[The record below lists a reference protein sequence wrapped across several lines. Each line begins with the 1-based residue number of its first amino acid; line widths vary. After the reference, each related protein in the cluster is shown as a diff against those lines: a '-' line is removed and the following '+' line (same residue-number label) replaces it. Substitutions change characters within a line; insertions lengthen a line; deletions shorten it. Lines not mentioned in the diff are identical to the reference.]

1 MLKRNNMFWV
11 IKMIIH
17 TVEKGDSLYSIGRH
31 YGVTIEQLLKANGP
45 TVEPTL
51 IIGQAVIIPTEQNNK
66 PQKIINGYAYPNI
79 NRFMLQAALPTLS
92 NISPFSHGIND
103 DGTLLPLA
111 DDDMIAIA
119 DSAGVSPILIVTTLN
134 QNGFFSSQRAVD
146 VLSNDEFEQ
155 NLINSILQE
164 LQNQDYFGVDID
176 FEYIPPE
183 YKSSYPQFIKNLK
196 DAISPLG
203 YKVFVSLAPK
213 TSAMQRGLLYE
224 AHDYK
229 ALGEVADYVLIM
241 TYEWGYTYGPPMA
254 IAPIDKVREV
264 LQYAVT
270 EIPNEKVLMGVPN
283 YAYDWTLPFEMGSK
297 AESMTNDE
305 AISRARK
312 FGAEIKFDSQAATPY
327 YTYYNGRDEHIVWFE
342 DARSVNARV
351 NLINELGL
359 AGLSIWNIMNA
370 YIPLLN
376 VINSSFYPIR

>member
-1 MLKRNNMFWV
+1 
-11 IKMIIH
+11 MIIH
-17 TVEKGDSLYSIGRH
+17 TVQKGDSLYSIGRH
-31 YGVTIEQLLKANGP
+31 YGVTIEQLLKANGS

-51 IIGQAVIIPTEQNNK
+51 IIGQAVIIPEKIEAK
-66 PQKIINGYAYPNI
+66 PTKLINGYAYPNI

-92 NISPFSHGIND
+92 NIAPFSHGIKD

-111 DDDMIAIA
+111 DDDMITIA
-119 DSAGVSPILIVTTLN
+119 DSAGVTPVLIVTTLN

-146 VLSNDEFEQ
+146 IFSSEELSN
-155 NLINSILQE
+155 NLINSILNE
-164 LQNQDYFGVDID
+164 LQNHDYYGVDID

-183 YKSSYPQFIKNLK
+183 YKSVYPQFIKKLK
-196 DAISPLG
+196 DAVSPLG

-213 TSAMQRGLLYE
+213 TSATQRGLLYE

-254 IAPIDKVREV
+254 IAPIDKVRNV
-264 LQYAVT
+264 LEYAMS
-270 EIPNEKVLMGVPN
+270 EIPANKILMGVPN

-297 AESMTNDE
+297 AESITNDE

-327 YTYYNGRDEHIVWFE
+327 YTYYNGKDEHIVWFE

-351 NLINELGL
+351 NLLNELGL

-370 YIPLLN
+370 YIPLLT
-376 VINSSFYPIR
+376 VINQSFYPMR

>member
-1 MLKRNNMFWV
+1 MHYKNNMFWV

-17 TVEKGDSLYSIGRH
+17 TVQKGDSLYSIGRH
-31 YGVTIEQLLKANGP
+31 YGVTIDQLLKANGS

-51 IIGQAVIIPTEQNNK
+51 IIGQAVIIPTNNQNK
-66 PQKIINGYAYPNI
+66 THKLINGYAYPNI

-111 DDDMIAIA
+111 DDDMITIA

-134 QNGFFSSQRAVD
+134 SNGFFSSSRAVE
-146 VLSNDEFEQ
+146 VLSNEEFEQ
-155 NLINSILQE
+155 NLISSILTE
-164 LQNQDYFGVDID
+164 LQNHDYFGVDID

-183 YKSSYPQFIKNLK
+183 YKAAYPQFIKKLK
-196 DAISPLG
+196 DAVSPLG
-203 YKVFVSLAPK
+203 YKVLVSLAPK
-213 TSAMQRGLLYE
+213 TSATQRGLLYE

-254 IAPIDKVREV
+254 VAPIDKVREV
-264 LQYAVT
+264 LEYAIT

-327 YTYYNGRDEHIVWFE
+327 YTYFNGRDEHIVWFE
-342 DARSVNARV
+342 DARSVNARI

-370 YIPLLN
+370 YIPLLT
-376 VINSSFYPIR
+376 VINSNFYPMR

>member
-1 MLKRNNMFWV
+1 MFWV

-103 DGTLLPLA
+103 DGTLMPLA

-164 LQNQDYFGVDID
+164 LQNHDYFGVDID

-376 VINSSFYPIR
+376 VINSNFYPMR